1 MDNKEDYCLKQYI
14 ISKIF
19 TYHIG
24 AYYCMA
30 QTCMYIITS
39 IKTAKQMVVIN
50 IYYTT
55 IWL

>member
-55 IWL
+55 I